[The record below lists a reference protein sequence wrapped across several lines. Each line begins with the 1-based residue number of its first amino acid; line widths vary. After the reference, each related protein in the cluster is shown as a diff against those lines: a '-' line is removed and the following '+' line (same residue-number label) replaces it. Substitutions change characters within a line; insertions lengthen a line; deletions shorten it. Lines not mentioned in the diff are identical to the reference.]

1 MPRKAMPWFRFYVET
16 VGDPK
21 IRRIPFEKRWIW
33 AAVLS
38 AARESPMPGWLYIAE
53 NVPMTFQELADYA
66 GCPVKLI
73 GPTLTLMADL
83 AMIETVGG
91 VIHVINFDARQP
103 ESDNVTA
110 RTQKHRAALKGRS
123 EEQTKTVPT
132 NVPKNVSGNGPEK
145 EVEEEVRRRTLNS
158 SNEGGAPT
166 SPREPTE
173 PPSND
178 FCEKHQPDGTDE
190 PCGPC
195 AGIRK
200 RREAHE
206 ASELTRRLNE
216 AIEARAA
223 TQVRVDCQRCDDDGW
238 LLDPDTAVPVARC
251 THEPI
256 GANA

>member
-1 MPRKAMPWFRFYVET
+1 MPRKPQPWFRFYVET

-21 IRRIPFEKRWIW
+21 IRRIPFDKRWLW
-33 AAVLS
+33 AAILS
-38 AARESPMPGWLYIAE
+38 AARESPEPGALFIAE

-66 GCPVKLI
+66 GAPLKIVE
-73 GPTLTLMADL
+73 PTLAIMRDL
-83 AMIETVGG
+83 AMIETVNG
-91 VIHVINFDARQP
+91 VIRVINFQSRQF

-110 RTQKHRAALKGRS
+110 RTQKHRERTKERS
-123 EEQTKTVPT
+123 EERSPEQRR
-132 NVPKNVSGNGPEK
+132 NVRGNTPET
-145 EVEEEVRRRTLNS
+145 ETEAETDNRSLNS
-158 SNEGGAPT
+158 TNKGRAPT
-166 SPREPTE
+166 SPRETPS

-206 ASELTRRLNE
+206 AGELTRRLNE

-223 TQVRVDCQRCDDDGW
+223 TQVRVECQRCDDDGW